1 MTATPATS
9 VTPPAVPSPCVSV
22 CKMNDDRSLCKGC
35 WRTIPE
41 ISAWSKSSDAE
52 KLVIWSRVAARVK
65 AAGADPL
72 PNTPANLPVITLTD

>member
-1 MTATPATS
+1 MTAVSTPA
-9 VTPPAVPSPCVSV
+9 VPAVPSPCISV
-22 CKMNDDRSLCKGC
+22 CKMNDDRSFCKGC

-41 ISAWSKSSDAE
+41 IAAWSKSTDAE
-52 KLVIWSRVAARVK
+52 KLEIWGRVAARVK